1 MGERAES
8 DQKRNYSKMI
18 DEKRGTNKETSKKA
32 ETGLKRK
39 SGMTGQEGRTQP
51 ERELTSK
58 QVTRGV

>member
-8 DQKRNYSKMI
+8 DQRRNYSKMI
-18 DEKRGTNKETSKKA
+18 DEREDEPGGKQKA

-58 QVTRGV
+58 QVTCGV